1 MHHDEHG
8 FYGDEEEDEEQ
19 DPGFIQN
26 VVN

>member
-8 FYGDEEEDEEQ
+8 FYGEEEEDEEQ